1 MPQKFKFQS
10 GRGAMRIAV
19 VNDTMIEVELL
30 RRLITSHPEYQLAW
44 VASNGE
50 EAVAKALEDTPDLI
64 LMNLIM
70 PRMDGVAAT
79 ERIMKN
85 SPCAIL
91 IVTSGVKEHSDRIF
105 AAMGHGALDV
115 IDTPSLQDRTL
126 LDKIATIRKLINKS
140 PSPFRS
146 VPPLLA
152 IGASTGGPKAV
163 AQILSQL
170 PPDFN
175 CPTVVIQHVDAQFA
189 QGLSEWLNEQSTLP
203 VEIAKENQ
211 PLEGGKVFLSSTN
224 DHLVLTPQQT
234 FHYTPNPK
242 DTPFRP
248 SVDVFFTSARQ
259 HWRGKGIGVLLT
271 GMGNDG
277 AEGLKQLREAGWH
290 TIAQDEATSVVY
302 GMPKAAKDIG
312 AAVEILGIDGIVP
325 ACLRYL
331 HK

>member
-1 MPQKFKFQS
+1 
-10 GRGAMRIAV
+10 MRIAV
-19 VNDTMIEVELL
+19 VNDTMMEVELL
-30 RRLITSHPEYQLAW
+30 RRLITSEPDYEVAW
-44 VASNGE
+44 VARDGE

-70 PRMDGVAAT
+70 PRLDGVEAT
-79 ERIMKN
+79 ARIMKN

-91 IVTSGVKEHSDRIF
+91 IITSGIKEHSALIF

-115 IDTPSLQDRTL
+115 IDTPSLQDQTL
-126 LDKIATIRKLINKS
+126 LAKIATIRRLIDKS
-140 PSPFRS
+140 PKPPSRS
-146 VPPLLA
+146 VMTLLA

-170 PPDFN
+170 PPDFP
-175 CPTVVIQHVDAQFA
+175 CATVVIQHVDAQFA

-203 VEIAKENQ
+203 VEIAKENHG
-211 PLEGGKVFLSSTN
+211 LERGKVFVSSTN
-224 DHLVLTPQQT
+224 DHLVLTAQQT
-234 FHYTPNPK
+234 FHYTLHPK

-248 SVDVFFTSARQ
+248 SVDAFFMSAKKY
-259 HWRGKGIGVLLT
+259 WRGKGIGVLLT

-277 AEGLKQLREAGWH
+277 AEGLKQLRENGWH

-302 GMPKAAKDIG
+302 GMPKAAKALG
-312 AAVEILGIDGIVP
+312 AAVEVLGIDSIVP

-331 HK
+331 QK